1 MQYLVFLACP
11 ITMGAM
17 MWMMGRGKGT
27 RPAPSTDGARIATL
41 EQELRELRERHDVG
55 ESREPELSSSQR

>member
-17 MWMMGRGKGT
+17 MWMMGRGKGS
-27 RPAPSTDGARIATL
+27 RPTPPTDTARIATL
-41 EQELRELRERHDVG
+41 EQELRELRERHDAA
-55 ESREPELSSSQR
+55 ESREPELSGSQR